1 MNRQEKAVEV
11 ENLKARFSQSQLT
24 IVASYKGLNVASVT
38 ALRRKLSEKT
48 ASFKVIKNRLAKI
61 AAKGTPIE
69 ALSPHFKDTAAV
81 VTTGA
86 EITAAAKV
94 LTDFAKENDKLEIK
108 LGLLDGKII
117 NSKDIKALADM
128 PSKEELI
135 VKMLGS
141 LQAPATNLVNVLI
154 QIPRQLVQVL
164 AAVKDQ
170 KAAKPGGEAA

>member
-1 MNRQEKAVEV
+1 MNRQEKVAEI
-11 ENLKARFSQSQLT
+11 ESLKTRFSQSQLT
-24 IVASYKGLNVASVT
+24 IVTSYKGLNVASVT
-38 ALRRKLSEKT
+38 ELRRKLCEKT
-48 ASFKVIKNRLAKI
+48 GSFKVIKNRLAKI
-61 AAKGTPIE
+61 AAKGTSVE
-69 ALSPHFKDTAAV
+69 VLSPHFKDTAAV
-81 VTTGA
+81 VTTGK

-117 NSKDIKALADM
+117 NLKDIKALADM

-135 VKMLGS
+135 ARMLGS
-141 LQAPATNLVNVLI
+141 FKAPATNLVNVLI

-170 KAAKPGGEAA
+170 KEKNA